1 MTTPQERARA
11 LRFAHELLTE
21 MKERDDVPRE
31 LQRQA
36 RQTLRHF
43 PAPHQ
48 ISSLAKMPA
57 LMWWLEAEPDDIDQA
72 GEEDLQLAA
81 RHRPAANLSVWTVTY
96 VVRDDDG
103 LAATMVAV
111 CYAKDQAGARAIFAG
126 RFGGPFAREAGV
138 LPGIA
143 LNGVTAQ
150 VISSDAIA
158 TMKNLLEHRAGFS
171 YYARLDHQLPQQ
183 REIL

>member
-21 MKERDDVPRE
+21 MNGRDDIPRE
-31 LQRQA
+31 LWRQA
-36 RQTLRHF
+36 QVTLRHF

-57 LMWWLEAEPDDIDQA
+57 LMWWLEAEPDDIDTASAQ
-72 GEEDLQLAA
+72 DPQSAA
-81 RHRPAANLSVWTVTY
+81 WQRPAANLSVWTVTY
-96 VVRDDDG
+96 VIHDDDG
-103 LAATMVAV
+103 LATTMVAV
-111 CYAKDQAGARAIFAG
+111 CYAKDRSGARAIFAG

-143 LNGVTAQ
+143 INGVTAK
-150 VISSDAIA
+150 VISGDAIA
-158 TMKNLLEHRAGFS
+158 TMTSLLEHRAGFS
-171 YYARLDHQLPQQ
+171 YYARLDHQLPWQQ
-183 REIL
+183 EIL